1 MLPAAAC
8 CCLLL
13 PAAAC
18 CCLLLPAAACCCLL
32 QVKQYLKAG
41 TVKLPEELEEEAK
54 LGGGAAA
61 AAADKP
67 AQAKAQQ
74 DVMAFI

>member
-1 MLPAAAC
+1 
-8 CCLLL
+8 
-13 PAAAC
+13 
-18 CCLLLPAAACCCLL
+18 
-32 QVKQYLKAG
+32 VKQYLKAG